1 VKEYNII
8 GVLKNFNFKSLRDN
22 ITGVVMELASDNGA
36 LSVKVKS
43 TNMKPLLARIESAWN
58 QVSPNQR
65 LEYSFMDQDFDAV
78 YKFEQRTGT
87 IFLSF
92 TIFAIIIACLGLFG
106 LSAYAA
112 EQRNREIGIRK
123 VLGANV
129 STLVAL
135 PSKDFLKLVF
145 ISILTAAPLA

>member
-1 VKEYNII
+1 
-8 GVLKNFNFKSLRDN
+8 
-22 ITGVVMELASDNGA
+22 MELASDNGA